1 MPSRRRHLTPAERRE
16 IVRDR
21 AAGVPGRELAARLG
35 VTVRTIELTVRRARE
50 AAEERPPVG
59 TGEAG
64 APEAGSAGRAAPS
77 SAATVGGADGPSCVV
92 AVRVSRGELRAFEAA
107 IRGAGLTRSEGM
119 KRLMRAASGFFDARD
134 EAEAETLRSLG
145 AALARAG
152 SNANQI
158 ARACNAAQARGERL
172 PWATGWPGEVA
183 ELGAAAFGIA
193 REVRALADGRRGREG
208 AALLAALAG
217 PVGGDGA
224 AGGSSEPSRG
234 PGAAGSDG
242 PAGGSGAPASRRGGR
257 RGAR

>member
-1 MPSRRRHLTPAERRE
+1 
-16 IVRDR
+16 
-21 AAGVPGRELAARLG
+21 
-35 VTVRTIELTVRRARE
+35 
-50 AAEERPPVG
+50 VG

-64 APEAGSAGRAAPS
+64 ARGAGSAGRAAPS
-77 SAATVGGADGPSCVV
+77 PAATAGADGPSCVV

-107 IRGAGLTRSEGM
+107 IRGAGLTRSTAM

-172 PWATGWPGEVA
+172 PWAVGWPGEVA

-193 REVRALADGRRGREG
+193 REVRALADGRRARRRPRAGLSRRPTEAHHCSPPPSHLAARLAG
-208 AALLAALAG
+208 APVPRLALAG
-217 PVGGDGA
+217 ERAIGRLPPRARRLFRSRA
-224 AGGSSEPSRG
+224 AAAPPAG
-234 PGAAGSDG
+234 PGAT
-242 PAGGSGAPASRRGGR
+242 PAG
-257 RGAR
+257 